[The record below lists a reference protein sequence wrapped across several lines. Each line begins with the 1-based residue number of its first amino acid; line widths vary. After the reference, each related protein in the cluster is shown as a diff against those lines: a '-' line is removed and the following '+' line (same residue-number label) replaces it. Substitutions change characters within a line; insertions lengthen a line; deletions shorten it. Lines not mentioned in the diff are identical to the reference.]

1 MSGHAGGR
9 RGSKRPGELR
19 ISPAARRPPFVVFF
33 SIVWAQT
40 RTTTDGHH
48 VTKMHRIGCTVSM
61 CCLTLSLSLSLSA
74 LGAPGRHT
82 GTRVRLSARTPRRKH
97 GHAIVVA
104 HANASDYWSCCIV
117 IQVYACARAATQR
130 RGPAIGSKT
139 ISRISNNNKNNKSN
153 TQWSAPRRPIPPAA
167 SPSLRGVKSPTLGLK
182 PRSQC

>member
-9 RGSKRPGELR
+9 GGSKRPGELR

-61 CCLTLSLSLSLSA
+61 CCLTLSLSLCSRRP
-74 LGAPGRHT
+74 GAAHRYARTTVSPHPPQEARSCNSGRSCQCVGLLVVLYRHPGV
-82 GTRVRLSARTPRRKH
+82 RVRAC
-97 GHAIVVA
+97 GHAA
-104 HANASDYWSCCIV
+104 PRASH
-117 IQVYACARAATQR
+117 RNL
-130 RGPAIGSKT
+130 KT